1 MRVAMNN
8 NEEDYI
14 QYAVFFE
21 YNLTMLETQL
31 HSVEEPEEIAKNALI
46 VAVEFYDGDWCGIIE
61 GDLVMDAW
69 CPILWF
75 NRTTQGMTETKF
87 NELEDTKALGRW
99 LEALYQ
105 CKPIIIPD
113 TTAFKETNPAEYEI
127 YQRLNAN
134 SILAVPFWK
143 NPTGFMIVRNPKKYV
158 NQSSFLQMLAYVV
171 FSSVTEKKLLDRAN
185 KAFAPDNI
193 KKDTDITINI
203 FGNLEIYT
211 SKGVLKEEELNSPK
225 ISRFLVYLLLHR
237 DRPIPPRVIC
247 DTIWPNE
254 ETEYPGN
261 KIKALA
267 FRLQSAFSI
276 ISDYRLVVST
286 PQGYQLTPELN
297 IMTDVD
303 TFDEL
308 WVQAQNAVT
317 LQTKL
322 ELFKRVV
329 ELYKGDVFVSANAEH
344 WLMPYEISYKY
355 KCLGVYTELMKAYF
369 ESGNYITVQYYAS
382 MALKIDP
389 ANVDAYYWRIRAMK
403 QKDSVGMVKGELKM
417 AEHILSVEE
426 YEELLMRLEK

>member
-1 MRVAMNN
+1 M
-8 NEEDYI
+8 
-14 QYAVFFE
+14 
-21 YNLTMLETQL
+21 
-31 HSVEEPEEIAKNALI
+31 
-46 VAVEFYDGDWCGIIE
+46 
-61 GDLVMDAW
+61 
-69 CPILWF
+69 
-75 NRTTQGMTETKF
+75 
-87 NELEDTKALGRW
+87 
-99 LEALYQ
+99 
-105 CKPIIIPD
+105 
-113 TTAFKETNPAEYEI
+113 
-127 YQRLNAN
+127 
-134 SILAVPFWK
+134 
-143 NPTGFMIVRNPKKYV
+143 
-158 NQSSFLQMLAYVV
+158 
-171 FSSVTEKKLLDRAN
+171 
-185 KAFAPDNI
+185 
-193 KKDTDITINI
+193 
-203 FGNLEIYT
+203 
-211 SKGVLKEEELNSPK
+211 
-225 ISRFLVYLLLHR
+225 HR

-286 PQGYQLTPELN
+286 PQGYQLNPELN